1 MTPGPDLA
9 DKHSRL
15 VVVLLELHTRLLRS
29 SKANQRTSW
38 PRPPPPGAG
47 SRTACERILETA
59 RSGSGLT
66 GSSICCCRNL
76 SPLRERLE
84 TLTRVGEG
92 RPEIRRA
99 AGMHTA
105 VREIPRILIR
115 SDPMVETDEAKE

>member
-1 MTPGPDLA
+1 MTLGPDLA
-9 DKHSRL
+9 DKHARL
-15 VVVLLELHTRLLRS
+15 VVVSLSCTLAS
-29 SKANQRTSW
+29 SAASRANQRTSW

-92 RPEIRRA
+92 RPEIHRA